1 MARKEVKEEALNLV
15 PIMNLVTILIPFLL
29 TALKSVEL
37 AIIETKLPAIS
48 QGGPPP
54 EDVPAKPPLS
64 LTLALTGNGVR
75 ILANPDYLGLGE
87 AAPAEGGATP
97 PTVPCKSG
105 GSCKGVDDYNW
116 EDLNKKLVQIKEEA
130 KKDETDTSSVILLP
144 DKDLRYEILVK
155 AMDISRKNID
165 KSADMK
171 LLFPVVSI
179 AGGAQ

>member
-1 MARKEVKEEALNLV
+1 MARKAEKEEPLNLV

-54 EDVPAKPPLS
+54 DDVPEKPPLS
-64 LTLALTGNGVR
+64 LTLALTTNGIR
-75 ILANPDYLGLGE
+75 ILSTPDYLGLGE
-87 AAPAEGGATP
+87 TAAAEGGAIL

-105 GSCKGVDDYNW
+105 GACKNLEDYNW
-116 EDLNKKLVQIKEEA
+116 EDLNKKLVQIKDEA
-130 KKDETDTSSVILLP
+130 KNDGTNTDTVILLP

-155 AMDISRKNID
+155 AMDVSRKNFD
-165 KSADMK
+165 KDSETK
-171 LLFPVVSI
+171 KLFPVVSI

>member
-64 LTLALTGNGVR
+64 LTLALTGNGIR

-155 AMDISRKNID
+155 AMDTSRKNID
-165 KSADMK
+165 KSADLK